1 MLITAAVPD
10 KSILDEMTL
19 NVLRRYLQGNESLFR
34 DTTLL
39 PQQG

>member
-1 MLITAAVPD
+1 MLISDAVPD

-19 NVLRRYLQGNESLFR
+19 NVLHTYLWPNSSLFR
-34 DTTLL
+34 DTTSL